1 MNSRR
6 KRPLRAE
13 KAGGG
18 RRRRRRR
25 RREGSGASPEMM
37 KVHEPPNM
45 SFNFSGGVRTASHES
60 WAGKLG
66 MAGGIVSS
74 FEEG

>member
-18 RRRRRRR
+18 RRR